1 MADEFDPTEHTVAEV
16 NEYLSGVTDP
26 DEIARVRALEEAGSN
41 RSSIV
46 WPDLSDD
53 PDEEPA
59 PEPDPVPEPEPEPDP
74 EPEPEPEPEP
84 DPEPEPEEPDDPDD
98 DWTPRQWFTET
109 HGRPVKAHRSK
120 YEIVRR

>member
-59 PEPDPVPEPEPEPDP
+59 PDP
-74 EPEPEPEPEP
+74 E
-84 DPEPEPEEPDDPDD
+84 PEPEPEEPDDPDS
-98 DWTPRQWFTET
+98 DWAPRQWFTET